1 MCSLWSGF
9 GLKEVSESR
18 WDEEPVRTCVLA
30 IEELIKLARKGNG
43 LEWVGAGVRGLQLEE
58 EASAGSC

>member
-1 MCSLWSGF
+1 M
-9 GLKEVSESR
+9 
-18 WDEEPVRTCVLA
+18 RTCVLA
-30 IEELIKLARKGNG
+30 IEELIKLAGKGNG